1 MKKIVLITLLG
12 LLNFSCLSDI
22 ITINKAEEQTVF
34 PGVEGAPIIEKFT
47 VKFMLSKPVQL
58 EAVQF
63 KNNNLSFEIDKF
75 LLKNYDTGHNYLLHK
90 TLDPGSYIFETTTQK
105 KDGMETDKNVL
116 IFKIKTSKNKTY
128 DYKVKLI
135 KGKDIFML

>member
-12 LLNFSCLSDI
+12 LLNFSCLPDI

-34 PGVEGAPIIEKFT
+34 PGVKGAPMLEKFT
-47 VKFMLSKPVQL
+47 VKFTLSKPVQL

-63 KNNNLSFEIDKF
+63 KNKNMSLVLDKF
-75 LLKNYDTGHNYLLHK
+75 LLKNYDTGRNYLLHK
-90 TLDPGSYIFETTTQK
+90 PLDPGSYIFETTTQK
-105 KDGMETDKNVL
+105 KDGLETDKDVL
-116 IFKIKTSKNKTY
+116 IFKIKTSQNKTY

-135 KGKDIFML
+135 KGKDIFMP